1 METVIGLGN
10 AGCKVASL
18 FKRYQQ
24 YKVITIDSQKHDDST
39 IVIPRK
45 DTTEQYEQT
54 FPNLQQLAEVDTEV
68 LLVVGGSGK
77 ISGASLKLLQQVKNN
92 QINVLYL
99 YPDKEFLN
107 DTSLK
112 QHKVAF
118 GVLQEYARSGMFKRL
133 FIVSSAMLEE
143 MVGDVPVL
151 EHVNAINNA
160 IVSALHSINFFE
172 HVPPQF
178 SSLNTPRDSAR
189 IVTIGVYDLQ
199 SDTMQ
204 EFFPLTAAEDVCY
217 YFGINEEMLKTDGK
231 LFKNIKQ
238 KMLQKSS
245 ESCKVSYAIY
255 STPHEQNYCF
265 VQSFTRSIQS
275 T

>member
-18 FKRYQQ
+18 FKRYSQ
-24 YKVITIDSQKHDDST
+24 YKVITIDSQRHDDST

-54 FPNLQQLAEVDTEV
+54 FPELQQLAEVDTEV

-77 ISGASLKLLQQVKNN
+77 ISGASLKLLKQVSKN

-133 FIVSSAMLEE
+133 FVVSSAMLEE

-151 EHVNAINNA
+151 EYISAINNA
-160 IVSALHSINFFE
+160 IVSAIHSINFFE
-172 HVPPQF
+172 HVPPQY

-199 SDTMQ
+199 SDTMR
-204 EFFPLTAAEDVCY
+204 EFFPLTGTEDSCY

-245 ESCKVSYAIY
+245 DSCKVSYAVY
-255 STPHEQNYCF
+255 SIPHEQNYCF
-265 VQSFTRSIQS
+265 VQSFTRLIQG